1 MYNEAKHIFKR
12 VHKCLQ
18 FTKKK
23 MRKKVNSLESE
34 WEFPL
39 DATMISLKII
49 MWHNRKMR
57 IFQHYWND
65 WNTTKWLQVLNDK
78 NSTIAVI

>member
-1 MYNEAKHIFKR
+1 MKRSISSNVYISVYN
-12 VHKCLQ
+12 LQ
-18 FTKKK
+18 KKK